1 MALASRIDAPKIP
14 TSLATVPYARFHGR
28 PALLKRTA
36 FVSCDRQ
43 NSDLRQT
50 ATPCRFCLPHRSN
63 RASHR
68 GGRKLACNQ
77 IAYQFLRC
85 SETSPCL
92 ENADL
97 SSADEF
103 TARGRFAERIAP
115 RAELDPAESSHS
127 HHFGS
132 SARNFDTRRLTT
144 QLHHTQAT
152 ANHPNDL
159 EAVDDHKS
167 NVDEDCGSHC
177 RKHGDE

>member
-1 MALASRIDAPKIP
+1 M
-14 TSLATVPYARFHGR
+14 HG
-28 PALLKRTA
+28 
-36 FVSCDRQ
+36 
-43 NSDLRQT
+43 
-50 ATPCRFCLPHRSN
+50 
-63 RASHR
+63 
-68 GGRKLACNQ
+68 KLIIKKKLIIQ
-77 IAYQFLRC
+77 KTYR

-127 HHFGS
+127 HEFGS

-152 ANHPNDL
+152 ANHPNGL

-177 RKHGDE
+177 RKHGDEC